1 MSKSK
6 AKKAK
11 AADKAPAE
19 HKVKVQSEAEAKA
32 ETKAEVPAVAE
43 KPKAAASA
51 EASQQEVGDV
61 LRVQSKAEGFRR
73 AGIRFTAAQE
83 MVLPLKSLTKKQIE
97 AIHSEPMLV
106 VIDQE

>member
-19 HKVKVQSEAEAKA
+19 DKAKVQSEAEM
-32 ETKAEVPAVAE
+32 KAEVPAVAE

-83 MVLPLKSLTKKQIE
+83 TVLPLKSLTKKQIE

>member
-19 HKVKVQSEAEAKA
+19 DKAKVQSEAEM
-32 ETKAEVPAVAE
+32 
-43 KPKAAASA
+43 KAAASA

-83 MVLPLKSLTKKQIE
+83 TVLPLKSLTKKQIE